1 MPDDRDVKK
10 SDEAVL
16 AVPGLLYVGPERAGR
31 SEVSAGPAAGWMA
44 PRGIAQWER
53 ELSFVPR
60 AGLTPAL
67 ASALR
72 ATLPGDQIAAKRY
85 PMARRAVDTSPFL
98 ALSGNLVHDAKAQG
112 ARIHT
117 VGVDRVSGDFF
128 YFEEGGPGEGVRE
141 QGNLV
146 EMLGP
151 SLEASTTNAEIAG
164 LLNDLIDR
172 LLLAFSK
179 GVVSELAVELAD
191 ALPRLSRDGTGLA
204 GTDLDAFEA
213 KAQAF
218 ATASSRWEAAAA
230 SMPAALAAAEH
241 KGERS
246 TRVPL
251 FGEAR
256 RDARPALALR
266 VGGKPFALPERPL
279 WTVVGPPREESRPA
293 VAPGA
298 AQAVPVAA
306 QAVPVPV
313 AAPAVPAPVAAPA
326 APAPVAAPAV
336 PVPVAAK
343 PAVARPAPSP
353 APARATAS
361 PAPAPVK
368 PRVSPLP
375 AKPTASPSAPRVAA
389 NPIQSPSAP
398 RVSPQPTAG
407 VKPTPL
413 RSSPIPPRP
422 EVRDPGA
429 PIPPAPAVPAMA
441 LERAPEAAAAPA
453 PAPAAMVPDRIVP
466 IAPVAVVAAPAPAAV
481 APTPAPVQPPAPSRT
496 PAPPEAPA
504 PPRASAPELAP
515 AASRTAV
522 TVPPRESRKQKK
534 AKNKKKKGGRGASV
548 APAPRASST
557 VPASVSARSSVPEP
571 ASSRTA
577 NTTPP
582 TRLVAAAAAAP
593 EKKSSMTTIVIVVAL
608 LVLAAIA
615 AMKLLH

>member
-31 SEVSAGPAAGWMA
+31 SEVAVGPAAGWMV

-60 AGLTPAL
+60 ARLTPAL
-67 ASALR
+67 AGALR
-72 ATLPGDQIAAKRY
+72 GTLPGDQIAPRRY
-85 PMARRAVDTSPFL
+85 PMAKKAVDTSPFL
-98 ALSGNLVHDAKAQG
+98 ALSSNLVHDAKAQG
-112 ARIHT
+112 VRVHT

-128 YFEEGGPGEGVRE
+128 YFEEGGEGEGVRE

-191 ALPRLSRDGTGLA
+191 ALPRLSRDGTGLV

-213 KAQAF
+213 KAQSF

-230 SMPAALAAAEH
+230 SMPAALAAAER

-246 TRVPL
+246 TRVSL

-266 VGGKPFALPERPL
+266 VAGKPFTLPERPL
-279 WTVVGPPREESRPA
+279 WTVVGPPREESRPV
-293 VAPGA
+293 VAPVV
-298 AQAVPVAA
+298 AQAVPT
-306 QAVPVPV
+306 PV
-313 AAPAVPAPVAAPA
+313 AARPT
-326 APAPVAAPAV
+326 
-336 PVPVAAK
+336 
-343 PAVARPAPSP
+343 VARPAPSP
-353 APARATAS
+353 APAKVAAS

-375 AKPTASPSAPRVAA
+375 AKPTASPGAPRVAA

-429 PIPPAPAVPAMA
+429 PIPPAPLVPTSVD
-441 LERAPEAAAAPA
+441 RAPEATAAPAAPA
-453 PAPAAMVPDRIVP
+453 PAPLVPDRIVP
-466 IAPVAVVAAPAPAAV
+466 IAPIAVAAAPAPAAMAPAPAPAPARAA
-481 APTPAPVQPPAPSRT
+481 APTPTPTPTPVQTPAPSRT
-496 PAPPEAPA
+496 PAPAEAPA
-504 PPRASAPELAP
+504 PARASAPEQAP
-515 AASRTAV
+515 APSRTAA

-534 AKNKKKKGGRGASV
+534 AKNKKKKAGRGASV
-548 APAPRASST
+548 APGPRASST
-557 VPASVSARSSVPEP
+557 VPASASARSSVPEP

-593 EKKSSMTTIVIVVAL
+593 EKKSSMATILVVVAL
-608 LVLAAIA
+608 LVLAAVA

>member
-31 SEVSAGPAAGWMA
+31 SEVAVGPAAGWMV

-60 AGLTPAL
+60 ARLTPAL

-72 ATLPGDQIAAKRY
+72 GTLPGDQIAPKRY
-85 PMARRAVDTSPFL
+85 PMAKKAVDTSPFL
-98 ALSGNLVHDAKAQG
+98 ALSSNLVHDAKAQG
-112 ARIHT
+112 VRVHT

-128 YFEEGGPGEGVRE
+128 YFEEGGEGEGVRE

-172 LLLAFSK
+172 LLLALSK

-191 ALPRLSRDGTGLA
+191 ALPRLSRDGSGLV

-218 ATASSRWEAAAA
+218 ATASSRWETAAA
-230 SMPAALAAAEH
+230 SMPAALAAAER

-246 TRVPL
+246 TRVSL

-266 VGGKPFALPERPL
+266 VAGKPFTLPERPL
-279 WTVVGPPREESRPA
+279 WTVVGPPREESRPV
-293 VAPGA
+293 VA
-298 AQAVPVAA
+298 PVAA
-306 QAVPVPV
+306 QAVPTPV
-313 AAPAVPAPVAAPA
+313 AARPT
-326 APAPVAAPAV
+326 
-336 PVPVAAK
+336 
-343 PAVARPAPSP
+343 VARPAPSP
-353 APARATAS
+353 SPAKVAAS

-398 RVSPQPTAG
+398 RVSPQATAG

-422 EVRDPGA
+422 EVRDPSA
-429 PIPPAPAVPAMA
+429 PIPPAPLVPTSVD
-441 LERAPEAAAAPA
+441 RAPEAPMAAAPA
-453 PAPAAMVPDRIVP
+453 SAPLVPDRIVP
-466 IAPVAVVAAPAPAAV
+466 IAPVAVVAAPAPAAM
-481 APTPAPVQPPAPSRT
+481 APTPPA
-496 PAPPEAPA
+496 APPSAPEPASARASAPTPVVAVPSIKPPPDEAPA
-504 PPRASAPELAP
+504 PPRASAPEQAP
-515 AASRTAV
+515 APSRTAA

-534 AKNKKKKGGRGASV
+534 AKNKKKKAGRGASV
-548 APAPRASST
+548 APGPRASST

-593 EKKSSMTTIVIVVAL
+593 EKKSSMATILVVVAL
-608 LVLAAIA
+608 LVLAAVA